1 MLRAEVRVLADIIG
15 SVSEEDVLGPRF
27 TYYRAEA
34 VVVASRAFTAALDA
48 GRHVL
53 WVSGAAELD
62 ELRHVVGRR
71 GLGLKPNEK
80 MLNGTGLA
88 LSGGG
93 IRSATFCLGV
103 AQVRKAGISEASE
116 LACERVWICDDSR
129 RDGLKDRQCGRRE
142 AIQGGR

>member
-62 ELRHVVGRR
+62 ELRHVVHAVEGRPYVGVFR
-71 GLGLKPNEK
+71 NDAPVEGSEVNVFQ
-80 MLNGTGLA
+80 
-88 LSGGG
+88 SGGVH
-93 IRSATFCLGV
+93 RPLTF
-103 AQVRKAGISEASE
+103 
-116 LACERVWICDDSR
+116 
-129 RDGLKDRQCGRRE
+129 
-142 AIQGGR
+142 